1 MFGKEFARLILLAFL
16 VAAPVAGWLM
26 NSWLKDFKYHISIG
40 PWIFVLAIAISF
52 VVAALTV
59 GYQSIR
65 AALLSPV
72 KSLRTE

>member
-1 MFGKEFARLILLAFL
+1 
-16 VAAPVAGWLM
+16 M

-40 PWIFVLAIAISF
+40 PWIFVLAIGISF

-59 GYQSIR
+59 GYQSVR
-65 AALLSPV
+65 AALLNPV